1 MRLHKVVGSRKHS
14 EFKIIEGLQPSTPPE
29 NVLFGL
35 YALTSWFSGFG
46 PLSVSLLSLGPI

>member
-1 MRLHKVVGSRKHS
+1 MRLHIVVGSLKHS
-14 EFKIIEGLQPSTPPE
+14 AFRIINGLQTSTPPE